1 MPDLILCPQCSR
13 PVGASARRCPAC
25 GKDLTNSMAQVI
37 KGTGPLPDL
46 PNTQITPEILVPRL
60 GEYLLEKGMLTHSD
74 LQRALDYQQKKNS
87 LGQPR
92 LLGRA
97 LIELGMIDRE
107 KLDQVV
113 TGQIASL
120 HAALQDT
127 NRQLEVRVQQRTQDL
142 EKRLSLIQTAAEIT
156 RQAIAAANLSELLER
171 TVDLIVQ
178 RLHYDYAA
186 IYMVDEIGSSLR
198 LGSASGSLAPGK
210 RVSRLGIDE
219 ASFPGWVAVHN
230 QPRFNLHPRPAPDA
244 PLTGPHEL
252 AEAALP
258 LSLGAQVIGVLY
270 VQTSS
275 PGAFE
280 PGALD
285 VLQIIANHVVS
296 VDQNFRLLG
305 QAQYR
310 LEETSHLYEA
320 SQSIARARTPQEIY
334 QAVEL
339 TFQRIPFVSL
349 IFNCEEQGLRLISQF
364 DPQGQRRPT
373 GGLRP
378 PLPEIIP
385 IPRPELEARLPG
397 GAAVIIQDNENAAQ
411 ASGLPAALLS
421 LPRWLDC
428 PSLGFIPV
436 ISQGYLTA
444 LFIVGARNNGKLTP
458 AALRVH
464 ASLAEMAS
472 IALDKVNAVDNMEKR
487 LVVLQTLDS
496 VSKTISMETDL
507 NNLFSVTHQQIVKVM
522 GEVNFLVALYDQ
534 ASNTIEIPYAFEEGN
549 ILSLPTIPLGQGLT
563 SIIIHT
569 RQPLM
574 LVEDTE
580 RRAAELGA
588 RVYGAAAKSWLGVPL
603 MVAGDVIGAIVVQDL
618 EKEHRFDDD
627 DQRLLTN
634 LATQVAITVRNV
646 RLLEETRRNAE
657 RERTVTEITTR
668 LWASTNTDTIL
679 RTAIQELGSH
689 LRASK
694 GMIKLEIEDPD
705 VSL

>member
-60 GEYLLEKGMLTHSD
+60 GEYLLEKGMITRSD

-107 KLDQVV
+107 RLDQVV

-127 NRQLEVRVQQRTQDL
+127 NRQLEVRVQQRTHDL
-142 EKRLSLIQTAAEIT
+142 EKRLVLIQTAAEIT
-156 RQAIAAANLSELLER
+156 RQAISATNLTELLER

-186 IYMVDEIGSSLR
+186 IYLVDENETNLN
-198 LGSASGSLAPGK
+198 LGTASGTLAPGK
-210 RVSRLGIDE
+210 RLSRIGVDE
-219 ASFPGWVAVHN
+219 SSFPGWVALHN

-244 PLTGPHEL
+244 PLAGPHEL

-258 LSLGAQVIGVLY
+258 MAVGQQVIGVLY
-270 VQTSS
+270 VQTSI

-285 VLQIIANHVVS
+285 VLQIIAHHVVS
-296 VDQNFRLLG
+296 VDQNFRLLD

-320 SQSIARARTPQEIY
+320 SQSIARARTPEEIY
-334 QAVEL
+334 QSAQL
-339 TFQRIPFVSL
+339 TLQRTNFVSL
-349 IFNCEEQGLRLISQF
+349 IFSCEEEGLRLVSQF
-364 DPQGQRRPT
+364 DPLGQRRPT

-378 PLPEIIP
+378 PLPEVIP
-385 IPRPELEARLPG
+385 VPRAEIEDHLPG
-397 GAAVIIQDNENAAQ
+397 GASVIIQDNETSQ
-411 ASGLPAALLS
+411 ASGLPVALLS

-436 ISQGYLTA
+436 ISQGALTA
-444 LFIVGARNNGKLTP
+444 LFVVGSRNNGKLSQ

-472 IALDKVNAVDNMEKR
+472 IALDKVNAVENMEKR

-507 NNLFSVTHQQIVKVM
+507 ENLFRVTHQQIVRVM
-522 GEVNFLVALYDQ
+522 GEVNFLIALYDQ
-534 ASNTIEIPYAFEEGN
+534 RSNTIEIPYAYEEGN
-549 ILSLPTIPLGQGLT
+549 TVSLPTIPLGQGLT

-569 RQPLM
+569 RQPLL

-588 RVYGAAAKSWLGVPL
+588 RVYGASAKSWLGVPL

-618 EKEHRFDDD
+618 EHEYRFDED

-646 RLLEETRRNAE
+646 RLLDETRRNAE
-657 RERTVTEITTR
+657 YERTVTDITTR

-679 RTAIQELGSH
+679 RTAIQELGRN
-689 LRASK
+689 LRASR
-694 GMIKLEIEDPD
+694 GMIKLEIEDRD
-705 VSL
+705 VGY